1 MSFDFRSS
9 QIRTNKLISSGST
22 GTNAKLLVYDIAADG
37 VPANQ
42 GNINTT
48 IFPTS
53 SIGTDVF
60 IYFSGSSGTRGIG
73 GTYGTIVFGGD
84 ICVSGTTYLS
94 SSTVTGN
101 MTVSNILSASTLTA
115 NTLSGYNLSASNKV
129 MAGGDISGSSNL
141 NINGGAN
148 IRGNT
153 TVNIPDI
160 GDINP
165 GLNVTNSIVSKGL
178 LILGDETLLGEPL
191 GVCVVSGGLTVSKG
205 GLNIDASS
213 DTTILH
219 IEDALDAGNN
229 SGSFEVKSSNTQFYT
244 ETNYTVTASNIY
256 FSSIYPYDI
265 SLSYNIGSNTNKWDK
280 SYINSGTFLYNV
292 SASLISGSEIKVSN
306 GIILSPLLSSSFGEA
321 QSYNSGK
328 ILFESNSGS
337 LVLNNNGSYEIIST
351 NKNIL
356 QKLDISNYKIT
367 STGVSA
373 SAEVICQYPIMS
385 SELSKL
391 VPSTG
396 NGRLSS
402 FKLKVVL
409 STTTGSL
416 PAYVRLLN
424 LSTPAYID
432 ISGENTYILSSSS
445 LTPTVITSS
454 NILVDPN
461 FNYNDSIYELQL
473 FSSGS
478 GSGSAILGSAQFI
491 FN

>member
-84 ICVSGTTYLS
+84 IYVSGTTYLS

-115 NTLSGYNLSASNKV
+115 NTLSGYNL
-129 MAGGDISGSSNL
+129 
-141 NINGGAN
+141 
-148 IRGNT
+148 
-153 TVNIPDI
+153 
-160 GDINP
+160 
-165 GLNVTNSIVSKGL
+165 
-178 LILGDETLLGEPL
+178 
-191 GVCVVSGGLTVSKG
+191 
-205 GLNIDASS
+205 
-213 DTTILH
+213 
-219 IEDALDAGNN
+219 
-229 SGSFEVKSSNTQFYT
+229 
-244 ETNYTVTASNIY
+244 
-256 FSSIYPYDI
+256 
-265 SLSYNIGSNTNKWDK
+265 
-280 SYINSGTFLYNV
+280 